1 MVFSGFSGLGYEDP
15 SKLKEEIKE
24 EIGRAVELYGPAR
37 LCVAAG
43 ATREGIGIAYEVAKS
58 NWPDIVTIGVV
69 SAQARRWGGESE
81 YCDHVIY
88 VDDPGETWEVLDE
101 KGKSY
106 MAYLAR
112 NNESNSSTGEFL
124 AFGGGNVTLKELL
137 EVSVSNPKWK
147 VFGDF
152 FPDPDKAAERGG
164 KSTDEV
170 LNPVRAKL
178 LEDISKSKE
187 APRHEVVILPPPR
200 VKTIFSLAS
209 CFNACSPHHASVAP
223 FVGAT
228 DNPRHDLC
236 WTGHRI

>member
-1 MVFSGFSGLGYEDP
+1 MDKIKNEIDGLINEKHVMVFSGFSGLGYENP

-24 EIGRAVELYGPAR
+24 EIARAVDRHGPAR

-43 ATREGIGIAYEVAKS
+43 ATKEGIGIAYEVAKS

-88 VDDPGETWEVLDE
+88 VDDPKETWEVLDE

-124 AFGGGNVTLKELL
+124 AFGGGKVTLRELT
-137 EVSVSNPKWK
+137 EVCESNENWK
-147 VFGDF
+147 IFPYYR
-152 FPDPDKAAERGG
+152 PDPAEVAKRREKLADEDKP
-164 KSTDEV
+164 SDED
-170 LNPVRAKL
+170 LMPVRADYL
-178 LEDISKSKE
+178 ARFSEQKE
-187 APRHEVVILPPPR
+187 APEHEVVILPHPELR
-200 VKTIFSLAS
+200 RFS
-209 CFNACSPHHASVAP
+209 
-223 FVGAT
+223 
-228 DNPRHDLC
+228 
-236 WTGHRI
+236 I